1 MVKLILLDRDGV
13 INKELGAYVT
23 NPIDFELLPH
33 VIPNL
38 LKLKRAGILVV
49 VITNQGGIAKGLYA
63 HQTLTQIHQKL
74 KMALAEYHLFFDEI
88 YYCPHHPEH
97 GNCLCR
103 KPGSIMIEKALARFG
118 VNPQDA
124 MMIGDTQRDV
134 DAANAAGVKA
144 VKIESNQ
151 DWSSIID
158 EIVAH

>member
-1 MVKLILLDRDGV
+1 
-13 INKELGAYVT
+13 
-23 NPIDFELLPH
+23 
-33 VIPNL
+33 
-38 LKLKRAGILVV
+38 
-49 VITNQGGIAKGLYA
+49 
-63 HQTLTQIHQKL
+63 
-74 KMALAEYHLFFDEI
+74 
-88 YYCPHHPEH
+88 
-97 GNCLCR
+97 
-103 KPGSIMIEKALARFG
+103 MIEKALARFG

>member
-63 HQTLTQIHQKL
+63 HQTLTQIHKSYENVTKRSTIIQKL
-74 KMALAEYHLFFDEI
+74 FTTSQICTFVLKLY
-88 YYCPHHPEH
+88 
-97 GNCLCR
+97 
-103 KPGSIMIEKALARFG
+103 
-118 VNPQDA
+118 
-124 MMIGDTQRDV
+124 
-134 DAANAAGVKA
+134 
-144 VKIESNQ
+144 
-151 DWSSIID
+151 
-158 EIVAH
+158 

>member
-74 KMALAEYHLFFDEI
+74 KMALAEYHLFLMKFI
-88 YYCPHHPEH
+88 
-97 GNCLCR
+97 
-103 KPGSIMIEKALARFG
+103 IARITPNMVIVCA
-118 VNPQDA
+118 VN
-124 MMIGDTQRDV
+124 R
-134 DAANAAGVKA
+134 AA
-144 VKIESNQ
+144 S
-151 DWSSIID
+151 
-158 EIVAH
+158 

>member
-38 LKLKRAGILVV
+38 IKLKRAGILVV
-49 VITNQGGIAKGLYA
+49 VITNQGGIAKGLYT

-74 KMALAEYHLFFDEI
+74 TMALAEYQLVFDEI
-88 YYCPHHPEH
+88 YYCPHHPEY
-97 GNCLCR
+97 GKCLCR
-103 KPGSIMIEKALARFG
+103 KPGSIMIEKALARFV

-124 MMIGDTQRDV
+124 IMIGDTQRDV